1 MGVYTSKD
9 KEDYEE
15 NYYFQNPDVGFT
27 ILLTDIF

>member
-9 KEDYEE
+9 DYEE